1 MKIKNDFVTI
11 KNGNQEI
18 KVHNMILDT
27 YIRQIINNQI
37 KIDNRIDLSMKCI
50 FIKFDTE
57 LDFNESSVLSK
68 KDFDLSLEIYKYE
81 TEESKKGIIN
91 NYRYSLI
98 EGEIAVDI
106 KENTAIYS
114 FEKFNKKKITA
125 IGFSYYS
132 DGEVYACVD
141 TRNYNIYYD
150 SSQVLSITRRDILA
164 TDGYFYSED
173 NKIQAPIHLCKYKT
187 IFDKNYEDYL
197 YFAVLK
203 SIGLGHNTYKMS
215 EEHLLLPYE
224 EHLEINN
231 NSISIKDKLTIQ
243 YKSEGVFPDIDLF
256 PEVDLYPARIIVND
270 LYPSRNV
277 YPGIDVYPVYS
288 AYQYV
293 QLKYEI
299 YYKESE
305 TSSSVDTGN
314 YYLISM
320 PIENKRKIKMN
331 ILYERA

>member
-11 KNGNQEI
+11 KNGNREI
-18 KVHNMILDT
+18 KIHNMILDT
-27 YIRQIINNQI
+27 YIKQIINNQL
-37 KIDNRIDLSMKCI
+37 KTDNRIDLSMKCI

-57 LDFNESSVLSK
+57 LDFNETSILSK
-68 KDFDLSLEIYKYE
+68 NDFDLSLEIYDYE
-81 TEESKKGIIN
+81 TEESKKEIIN

-98 EGEIAVDI
+98 KGEIAVDI
-106 KENTAIYS
+106 KENSAIYS
-114 FEKFNKKKITA
+114 FEKFDKKKITA

-141 TRNYNIYYD
+141 VRNYNIYYD

-164 TDGYFYSED
+164 TDGCFYSGN
-173 NKIQAPIHLCKYKT
+173 NKIQAPIHLCKYKM
-187 IFDKNYEDYL
+187 IKEFL

-215 EEHLLLPYE
+215 EEHPLLPHE
-224 EHLEINN
+224 EHLEMNS
-231 NSISIKDKLTIQ
+231 NSISIKDELTIQ
-243 YKSEGVFPDIDLF
+243 YKSEGVFPDMDLF
-256 PEVDLYPARIIVND
+256 PKADLYPARIIVDNI
-270 LYPSRNV
+270 YPSKNI
-277 YPGIDVYPVYS
+277 YPGIVYPVYS

-299 YYKESE
+299 YYKESA
-305 TSSSVDTGN
+305 TSASIDTGN
-314 YYLISM
+314 YYLISV
-320 PIENKRKIKMN
+320 PVRNKRKIKMN